1 MLRAWPVIG
10 LTDFIGMAVKPDA
23 DCTAYRRANV
33 FEELEKSL
41 AENVQALNLYY
52 YDDLE
57 DPCLSQPCFNHGTCV
72 PTERGYMCRC
82 TEFFTGLNCD
92 KAIRPCNNTTCLN
105 GECVLKKMAPYYK
118 CRCHYPYHGP
128 SCNLVEDVCKYN
140 PCKHGGTWVVK
151 GQNKFSCDCTRNRR
165 GRFCEIEQK
174 QNAATSLLKVDLEGR
189 VSNPKWT
196 ENLFFIQ
203 RGNKDLCLEH
213 FNAKHVHTYRDYIED
228 ERKTSHESHDC
239 YRNNGFR
246 YRGHVSRTESG
257 HRCLPWDSYHLSKE
271 DVNAFVPDIWQYGIG
286 EHNFCRNPDG
296 AEKPWCYYLDGK
308 KKLRWD
314 ECEVSHCPR
323 VLRLNITTIVKPPST
338 TVIPS
343 TTATVK
349 NSFTTCGI
357 RENSGIRGRIVGGK
371 RTQPGK
377 HPWLAS
383 LQVQASLRGL
393 EFRHLCGG
401 TLIAECWIL
410 TAGHCMKAVPF
421 QNFWRVFLGKTDLMK
436 NESSEQVLEVEKII
450 VHEKYME
457 GAYSLHNDIALI
469 KLKKVNGT
477 CARETRFVKTAC
489 LPDREFPPGKTCE
502 IAGWGMTENGF
513 PDYLLEA
520 SVQVI
525 SEANCS
531 DPTIY
536 GKYIDKSMLCAGV
549 PEGGIDAC
557 QGDSGGPL
565 ACEWK
570 GVTQVAGMVSWGD
583 KCGMKNKPGVYTHV
597 YRFVPWIIQTMK
609 ANS

>member
-1 MLRAWPVIG
+1 MARMVTPEIFPI
-10 LTDFIGMAVKPDA
+10 LTYLVPLCSSSVVFVFQ
-23 DCTAYRRANV
+23 RRPPSSVVRRSPSPA
-33 FEELEKSL
+33 SG
-41 AENVQALNLYY
+41 A
-52 YDDLE
+52 
-57 DPCLSQPCFNHGTCV
+57 SGT
-72 PTERGYMCRC
+72 
-82 TEFFTGLNCD
+82 
-92 KAIRPCNNTTCLN
+92 AIRPCNNTTCLN

-165 GRFCEIEQK
+165 GRFCEI
-174 QNAATSLLKVDLEGR
+174 
-189 VSNPKWT
+189 
-196 ENLFFIQ
+196 
-203 RGNKDLCLEH
+203 
-213 FNAKHVHTYRDYIED
+213 
-228 ERKTSHESHDC
+228 ESHDC

-323 VLRLNITTIVKPPST
+323 GIT